1 MFIKMV
7 DGIGLADFCNMKNL
21 RKIGCRGNKST
32 KCYFFNILFFFGL
45 HVSVSLFIM

>member
-7 DGIGLADFCNMKNL
+7 DGIGLADFCDRKNL

-32 KCYFFNILFFFGL
+32 KSYFFNILFFFGCMYW
-45 HVSVSLFIM
+45 SVFFIM